1 MKIIKPI
8 VIKINESIGVAISFE
23 YDTIVAHIAPKNCN
37 TITTARGFCNNTLT
51 IAWNPTP

>member
-8 VIKINESIGVAISFE
+8 VIKINESISAAISFE

-51 IAWNPTP
+51 IA